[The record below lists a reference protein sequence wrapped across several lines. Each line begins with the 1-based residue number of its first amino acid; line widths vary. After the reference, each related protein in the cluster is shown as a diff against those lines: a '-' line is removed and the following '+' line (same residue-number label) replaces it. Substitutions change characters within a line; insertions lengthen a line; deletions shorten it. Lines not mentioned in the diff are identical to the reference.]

1 MQINR
6 HDDIRTH
13 QILTRIYEWIRGMHG
28 DDLANLI
35 TPEDGIY
42 LDDLDYRLNHFDVTL
57 LTSSNFHIYSDVMGK
72 YVLIKQMQ
80 SKIIETI
87 RDIEGRDNQ

>member
-13 QILTRIYEWIRGMHG
+13 QILTRIYEWIRGAYG
-28 DDLANLI
+28 DNLNDLI
-35 TPEDGIY
+35 TLEDGIY
-42 LDDLDYRLNHFDVTL
+42 LDDLQQRLMRFDVTL
-57 LTSSNFHIYSDVMGK
+57 LTQDNFHIYTAVAGK
-72 YVLIKQMQ
+72 FMLIKEMQ

-87 RDIEGRDNQ
+87 SDIEGGNKQ